1 MTNNT
6 KKGMTIYFIKVWL
19 LIVTFNLLI
28 SGSLLYRLFEIQDD
42 TKGLFMF
49 LITSLAFFFFL
60 KSVLFLSLSS
70 VTIFINLY
78 EPVRKNHFYS
88 LATYCLI
95 PFVIFFCFMVSDL
108 SIDEF
113 DFDMLKSG
121 WKISAILTLPH
132 LIISLIVYL
141 HFRKRWIVKQ

>member
-19 LIVTFNLLI
+19 LIVTFSLLI

-42 TKGLFMF
+42 TKGL
-49 LITSLAFFFFL
+49 LLVIITNLTFFFAL
-60 KSVLFLSLSS
+60 KFVLLMSISS
-70 VTIFINLY
+70 VTIFLNLY
-78 EPVRKNHFYS
+78 EPVRKNRFYS

-95 PFVIFFCFMVSDL
+95 PFATFFCFMVSDL
-108 SIDEF
+108 STDKF

-121 WKISAILTLPH
+121 WEISAILTLPY
-132 LIISLIVYL
+132 LIISFITYL
-141 HFRKRWIVKQ
+141 YFRKTLKK